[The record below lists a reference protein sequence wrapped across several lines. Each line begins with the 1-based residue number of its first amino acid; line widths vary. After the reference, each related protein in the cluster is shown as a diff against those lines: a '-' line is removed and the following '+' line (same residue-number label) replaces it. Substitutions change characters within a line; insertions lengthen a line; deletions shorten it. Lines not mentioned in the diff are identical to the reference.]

1 MTDFKQ
7 RPVNILLGVA
17 LGIVLLI
24 FVSSYST
31 FRSYFRA
38 SDLREQSLLTLDVI
52 QNLLLQLTDA
62 ETAQRGYLLTGKDSY
77 LEPLQTPVSKI
88 PELLSRLR
96 ALRAVA
102 HPDLKAMDRLQELI
116 KLKVDELGSTLA
128 VRRSK
133 GEAAALMIVNTDK
146 GKKTMD
152 EIRRLCAEM
161 TYQENTLLRAREAS
175 LVAGT
180 RRSVAV
186 LMAGTILTLILVAG
200 SGWLTSQAMQKR
212 LESEA
217 RLIDSVKQ
225 LNASNRELEQFAYV
239 ASHDLQ
245 EPLRMVSNYCQ
256 LLGRR
261 YKGRLDQD
269 ANEFIE
275 FAVSG
280 AQRMQKLIDDLL
292 AYSRVGSRVGKPV
305 RTSVDVCF
313 RDVLKNLEALVT
325 ETGAV
330 ITHDPFPEVD
340 VDPNQLM
347 QLLQNLIGNGIKFSG
362 KNTPPK
368 IHVSVENK
376 ETEWLFG
383 VRDQG
388 IGIAPEYFDRIF
400 VIFQRLHSK
409 HEYPGTG
416 IGLAICKK
424 IVDAYGGTIWVE
436 STPGQGSTF
445 YFTLPRNL
453 LYSDK

>member
-62 ETAQRGYLLTGKDSY
+62 ETGQRGYLLTGKDSY
-77 LEPLQTPVSKI
+77 LEPLQTSVSKI
-88 PELLSRLR
+88 PSLLSRLR

-116 KLKVDELGSTLA
+116 KLKADELEYTLA
-128 VRRSK
+128 ARRSQ
-133 GEAAALMIVNTDK
+133 GEAAALIIVNTDK

-152 EIRRLCAEM
+152 EVRRLCGEM

-200 SGWLTSQAMQKR
+200 SGWLTSQAMRKR
-212 LESEA
+212 MESEA
-217 RLIDSVKQ
+217 RLIDSVKL

-261 YKGRLDQD
+261 YKGRLDSD

-292 AYSRVGSRVGKPV
+292 AYSRVGSRAAKPV

-313 RDVLKNLEALVT
+313 RDVLKNLEALIT

-330 ITHDPFPEVD
+330 VTHDPLPEVD
-340 VDPNQLM
+340 VDPNQLV
-347 QLLQNLIGNGIKFSG
+347 QLLQNLIANGIKFSG

-424 IVDAYGGTIWVE
+424 IVDAYGGTIRVE

-445 YFTLPRNL
+445 YFTLPRNP